1 MGMLHDK
8 LNREISWLAFNER
21 VLQEAE
27 DPKVPL
33 VERMRFLGIFSNNL
47 DEFFRV
53 RVATVRR
60 LIRIMRKNTPGKLKE
75 SPQLIMNQIHEIVM
89 RQQMR
94 FNQIYE
100 SIIEEL
106 EAKNIFIIN
115 EKELDPE
122 QTAFVREYFLNKVE
136 PLLVPL
142 MVRKQKKF
150 PHLKEDSIYLFVA
163 FWKSSVPKSKQYS
176 LLEVP
181 RGSLSRFLVLPE
193 KGDKR
198 FIIYLDDVIRMNLSR
213 VFYIF
218 DYNHIDS
225 FIIKITRDAEL
236 DLDDDVVRGF
246 YDKMRKGIERR
257 KEGEPVRFIYDESM
271 PVEYVS
277 FLLNK
282 LDLIEEE
289 NIIPGGRYHNFKD
302 FMKFPNFNRK
312 DLMYPKFPTLKHA
325 EIEKSHTILGLIAH
339 KDVLLHYPYQSFD
352 YVIDMLREAAI
363 NPHIRAI
370 RITIYRLAKDS
381 KIINTLVNAAKNGK
395 QVTVIIELQ
404 ARFDEAANLSWA
416 KVLTDEGVRIVLGVS
431 GLKIHSKLILIEGKH
446 KKKPIQYVH
455 VGTGNFH
462 EGTANVY
469 SDVSLLTS
477 DPRITKEVSKVFDYI
492 EKPYLPHRFDHLM
505 VSPTFTRSRLIE
517 YIDREMENAAL
528 GKEAWIIL
536 KLNSLVDDEMVDKLY
551 EAGQAGVKIDLIVRG
566 ICSLIPGEPGLS
578 KNIRAISIVDK
589 YLEHA
594 RIYMFCNG
602 GDRRIYISSA
612 DLMTRNLD
620 YRVEV
625 AAPIFDKDLQD
636 EIWDFISIQLKDR
649 VKSRVFDRKMSNKYL
664 RSGDKKIRSQ
674 VAFYEYLASK
684 HKL

>member
-1 MGMLHDK
+1 MSLNK

-27 DPKVPL
+27 DVRVPL

-60 LIRIMRKNTPGKLKE
+60 LIRLFRKDPKDKLRE
-75 SPQLIMNQIHEIVM
+75 SPQMIMNQIHEIVL
-89 RQQMR
+89 RQQLR
-94 FNQIYE
+94 FNRIYE
-100 SIIEEL
+100 SIIDEL
-106 EAKNIFIIN
+106 EAENIFIIN
-115 EKELDPE
+115 ETELDAE
-122 QTAFVREYFLNKVE
+122 QAVFVRDYFLNKVE

-213 VFYIF
+213 VYYIF
-218 DYNHIDS
+218 DYDHIES

-257 KEGEPVRFIYDESM
+257 KEGEPVRFIYDENM

-282 LDLIEEE
+282 LNLIEEE

-312 DLMYPKFPTLKHA
+312 DLVYPKYPPIKHLDL
-325 EIEKSHTILGLIAH
+325 ERSRTILELIAW

-363 NPHIRAI
+363 NPHIRSI
-370 RITIYRLAKDS
+370 SITIYRLAKDS
-381 KIINTLVNAAKNGK
+381 KIINALVNAAKNGK

-416 KVLTDEGVRIVLGVS
+416 KVLTDEGVRLVLGVS
-431 GLKIHSKLILIEGKH
+431 GLKIHSKLILIEGKF

-469 SDVSLLTS
+469 SDISLLTS
-477 DPRITKEVSKVFDYI
+477 DPRITKEVARVFEYI

-505 VSPTFTRSRLIE
+505 VSPTFTRSKLVE
-517 YIDREMENAAL
+517 FIDREISNARK
-528 GKEAWIIL
+528 GKKAWIKL
-536 KLNSLVDDEMVDKLY
+536 KLNSLVDDDMVDKLY
-551 EAGQAGVKIDLIVRG
+551 EAGKAGVQIDLIVRG

-578 KNIRAISIVDK
+578 ENIRAISIVDK
-589 YLEHA
+589 YLEHT
-594 RIYMFCNG
+594 RIYMFCNDG
-602 GDRRIYISSA
+602 ENKIYISSA
-612 DLMTRNLD
+612 DLMTRNMD
-620 YRVEV
+620 YRIEV
-625 AAPIFDKDLQD
+625 AAPIYNRELRR
-636 EIWDFISIQLKDR
+636 EIRDFMAIQFSDDTKAR
-649 VKSRVFDRKMSNKYL
+649 IFDRQMSNTYVNG
-664 RSGDKKIRSQ
+664 GDKKIRSQ

-684 HKL
+684 HKQ